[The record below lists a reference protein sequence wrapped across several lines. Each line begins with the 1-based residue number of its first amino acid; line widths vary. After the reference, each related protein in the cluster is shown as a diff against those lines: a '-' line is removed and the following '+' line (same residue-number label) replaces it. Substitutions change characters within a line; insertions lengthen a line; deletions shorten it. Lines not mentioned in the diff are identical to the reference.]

1 MKISSML
8 KGLLVCSAVLSA
20 AGAASSQE
28 MKRFQVGLTSTSFVS
43 APAQLAKEMGLFKK
57 RGLDIEF
64 VVMESGSA
72 ATTALISKSIDL
84 IVGGPGELIAARSRG
99 REIVIIANVYAGLS
113 GTIVLSK
120 EVATKLGV
128 SPTAPVSERTR
139 ALGGLTIASPSA
151 TSAFTIAARNAA
163 QSGGVTAE
171 FAYMAQNIMPA
182 ALERKAIQGFIASAP
197 FWGSTIANGLGV
209 VWLSGPKGEFP
220 TLSAPAST
228 SSFQARRDFADA
240 NPELMKRFADVFAE
254 FVQAVDERPADVKA
268 ALSVIYRDVSAE
280 TLDVLFKAESAAWK
294 AKPLTAKDMAY
305 EVEFMKK
312 SGANLPD
319 IDKVDPA
326 TMLFFR

>member
-1 MKISSML
+1 MKVLTVL
-8 KGLLVCSAVLSA
+8 KSLVAGAIALALGSA
-20 AGAASSQE
+20 ANSQE
-28 MKRFQVGLTSTSFVS
+28 VKRFQVGLTSTSFVS

-57 RGLDIEF
+57 HGLDIEF

-72 ATTALISKSIDL
+72 ATTALLSKSIDL

-99 REIVIIANVYAGLS
+99 REIVIVANVYSGLS
-113 GTIVLSK
+113 GTIILSK
-120 EVATKLGV
+120 DVVSRLGV

-139 ALGGLTIASPSA
+139 ALNGLTIASPSA

-163 QSGGVTAE
+163 QSGGAKAE

-197 FWGSTIANGLGV
+197 FWGNAVANGLGV
-209 VWLSGPKGEFP
+209 IWLSGPKGEFP
-220 TLSAPAST
+220 ALSAPAST

-240 NPELMKRFADVFAE
+240 NPDLMKRFAAVFAE
-254 FVQAVDERPADVKA
+254 FVKVVDERPADVKA
-268 ALSVIYRDVSAE
+268 ALSVIYPDVSAA
-280 TLDVLFKAESAAWK
+280 TLDVLFKAEADAWK

-312 SGANLPD
+312 SGADLPD

>member
-1 MKISSML
+1 MKISSVL
-8 KGLLVCSAVLSA
+8 KGLFV
-20 AGAASSQE
+20 GAAMLGMGGAANSQD

-57 RGLDIEF
+57 QGLDIEF

-72 ATTALISKSIDL
+72 ATTALISKSLDL

-120 EVATKLGV
+120 DVVAKLGV

-139 ALGGLTIASPSA
+139 AMNGLTIASPSA
-151 TSAFTIAARNAA
+151 TSAFTTAARSAA
-163 QSGGVTAE
+163 QSGGATAE

-197 FWGSTIANGLGV
+197 FWGGTIANGQGV
-209 VWLSGPKGEFP
+209 IWLSGPAGEFP
-220 TLSAPAST
+220 ALSTPTHT

-240 NPELMKRFADVFAE
+240 NPDLMKRFAAVFAE
-254 FVQAVDERPADVKA
+254 FVQAVDARPADVKA
-268 ALSVIYRDVSAE
+268 ALSLIYPSVSAE

-294 AKPLTAKDMAY
+294 GKPLTAKDMAY
-305 EVEFMKK
+305 EVEMMKK
-312 SGANLPD
+312 SGVDLPG
-319 IDKVDPA
+319 IDKVDLA